1 MSKRFKSNF
10 TFGGSVAESD
20 HLLSSAYWDNG
31 DFDAIE
37 SHEDRR
43 CFLIGRTG
51 SGKSAAFQ
59 RLIEK
64 YPQKVIRIDPE
75 NLSLPYI
82 LNIDAIHKMLDLG
95 VHIETFMTTLWKHV
109 IVVEILRHRYI
120 INTPEQKQNILQSLM
135 DNLKRDPAK
144 IKALQYLDQFGD
156 KFWCET
162 DERVKQIADT
172 LVQKIGATGGLDA
185 SISGIGIKGSG
196 NMEETLTQESK
207 QEIAAKYQRL
217 INETQLPRLNEM
229 LVILNNEILDSK
241 QHFTYLVIDD
251 LDKEWIDE
259 KLANLLIRCLFQT
272 VVDLQ
277 KVTHLKILI
286 ALRTNIF
293 QQLNYGKQ
301 SRGGQEEKFRVLS
314 LNLRWTINDL
324 QNLLNIRADAAS
336 QYYQI
341 DPPKSLSEML
351 PPVNKRSDNALS
363 YILGHTLM
371 RPRDAIL
378 FLNSAV
384 REASGKDRITWDN
397 IHVAEKT
404 YSKERLLA
412 LRDEWKDP
420 YLDIDKVLEKF
431 RHKTAR
437 LSRDN
442 ISLVIDDITMVLA
455 ERDFLGQQWL
465 EPICEPLYA
474 AGSTQKTWFEQ
485 YGKLINLLYNIS
497 FIGIVKG
504 GQGRASYSYENT
516 ESILHTSNLPEN
528 ISFEIH
534 PAFHRALDI
543 VEEH

>member
-10 TFGGSVAESD
+10 TFGGPVAESD

-37 SHEDRR
+37 SHEDKR

-64 YPQKVIRIDPE
+64 HPQKIIRIDPE
-75 NLSLPYI
+75 SLSLPYI
-82 LNIDAIHKMLDLG
+82 LNIEAIHKMLDLG

-109 IVVEILRHRYI
+109 IVVEILRHRYV

-135 DNLKRDPAK
+135 EKLKKDPAK
-144 IKALQYLDQFGD
+144 SKALQYLDQFGD

-172 LVQKIGATGGLDA
+172 LVKKIGTAGSLDA
-185 SISGIGIKGSG
+185 SVSGIGVKGSG
-196 NMEETLTQESK
+196 SIEETHTQERK
-207 QEIAAKYQRL
+207 QEVVAKYQRL

-277 KVTHLKILI
+277 KVTHLKILV

-293 QQLNYGKQ
+293 QQLNYGSQ
-301 SRGGQEEKFRVLS
+301 SRGGQEEKFRVLA
-314 LNLRWTINDL
+314 LNLRWTVNDL
-324 QNLLNIRADAAS
+324 EHLLNMRAEVAS

-341 DPPKSLSEML
+341 DPPKDLSEML
-351 PPVNKRSDNALS
+351 PAVNKRDKALL
-363 YILGHTLM
+363 YILRRTLM

-378 FLNSAV
+378 FLNCAV
-384 REASGKDRITWDN
+384 REAAGKDRITWDN
-397 IHVAEKT
+397 IHLAEKT

-420 YLDIDKVLEKF
+420 YLDIDKILEKF

-437 LSRDN
+437 LSREN
-442 ISLVIDDITMVLA
+442 ITSVIDDTTMVLA
-455 ERDFLGQQWL
+455 EHNFLGRHWL
-465 EPICEPLYA
+465 EPMCESIYGV
-474 AGSTQKTWFEQ
+474 GSTKKTWYEQ
-485 YGKLINLLYNIS
+485 YGQLINLLYNIS
-497 FIGIVKG
+497 FVGLVKG
-504 GQGRASYSYENT
+504 GQGRPSYSYENT
-516 ESILHTSNLPEN
+516 ESILHSSDLPEN

-543 VEEH
+543 VEAH